1 MEKKEKLFGVTAIN
15 GVFKSGEFKG
25 DDEKLRSI
33 TPQPNSK
40 KPINLN

>member
-1 MEKKEKLFGVTAIN
+1 MEKKEKFFGVTAIN

-25 DDEKLRSI
+25 EDEKLRSI